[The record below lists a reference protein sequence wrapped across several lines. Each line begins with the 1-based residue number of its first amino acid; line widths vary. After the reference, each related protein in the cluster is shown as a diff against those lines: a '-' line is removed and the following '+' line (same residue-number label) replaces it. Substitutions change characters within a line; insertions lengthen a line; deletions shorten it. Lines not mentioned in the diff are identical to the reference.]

1 MDNLSNIDV
10 PILDTKYL
18 VNVFSTLIQ
27 SWIGNCVI
35 PVKYNI
41 SIPYLKELELSKI
54 GITIIRS
61 KTYITAS
68 FYFVIVYLLIKFI
81 FKFQF
86 KFIRHNLLRYYPTPA
101 YFILEFPNKIF

>member
-61 KTYITAS
+61 KTGKIKS
-68 FYFVIVYLLIKFI
+68 IVCNNTYKNLNEDQILNILNS
-81 FKFQF
+81 
-86 KFIRHNLLRYYPTPA
+86 IR
-101 YFILEFPNKIF
+101 

>member
-61 KTYITAS
+61 KTGKIKS
-68 FYFVIVYLLIKFI
+68 IVCNNTYKNLNEDQIMSRLNS
-81 FKFQF
+81 
-86 KFIRHNLLRYYPTPA
+86 IR
-101 YFILEFPNKIF
+101 

>member
-61 KTYITAS
+61 KTGKIKS
-68 FYFVIVYLLIKFI
+68 IVCNNTYKNLNEDQIMSILNS
-81 FKFQF
+81 
-86 KFIRHNLLRYYPTPA
+86 IR
-101 YFILEFPNKIF
+101 